1 MTTVNVTTTN
11 NTVTVTEDGSSTVV
25 QNPVTTTVTATTAG
39 PQGPEGPAGS
49 GFTLNQTAK
58 VDKSVVYYDSA
69 SGEYRA
75 DDTWTI
81 STIVKGGDF

>member
-25 QNPVTTTVTATTAG
+25 QNPVTTVVTATTTG
-39 PQGPEGPAGS
+39 PQGPQGDAGS

-58 VDKSVVYYDSA
+58 VDKSVIYYDSA
-69 SGEYRA
+69 SGEYKA
-75 DDTWTI
+75 DATWTI
-81 STIVKGGDF
+81 NTIVVGGNF

>member
-1 MTTVNVTTTN
+1 MTTVNVTTTES
-11 NTVTVTEDGSSTVV
+11 TVSVTENGTSTVV
-25 QNPVTTTVTATTAG
+25 KTPVTTVVTATTTG

-49 GFTLNQTAK
+49 NFSLNQTAK

>member
-1 MTTVNVTTTN
+1 MTTVNVTTQT
-11 NTVTVTEDGSSTVV
+11 NTVKVTTAGVTTVV
-25 QNPVTTTVTATTAG
+25 QVPKTSTVTATTAG
-39 PQGPEGPAGS
+39 PQGPISLAFDG
-49 GFTLNQTAK
+49 TAK

-69 SGEYRA
+69 SGEFRA